1 MLSQIFYFFGLIIFI
16 LSVSRIFQYFKLIEI
31 KEWLLAFKKVTQK
44 EPVKTDFRSTK
55 DYNLFVSF
63 GCLSIFETIWIIL
76 GFMSSNWLIFLALF
90 LSGFILKQILD
101 FSSFTIQKIVG
112 LIFTTTKSLVI
123 LILVINHFHLHQ
135 NLVTLIVNWF

>member
-44 EPVKTDFRSTK
+44 EPVKTDFRNTK

-63 GCLSIFETIWIIL
+63 GCLSAIETLWIIL

-101 FSSFTIQKIVG
+101 FTSFTIQKIVG
-112 LIFTTTKSLVI
+112 IIFTTTKSLVI

-135 NLVTLIVNWF
+135 DLVTLIVNWF

>member
-90 LSGFILKQILD
+90 LSGFILKQISD
-101 FSSFTIQKIVG
+101 FTSFTIQKVVG

-135 NLVTLIVNWF
+135 DLVTLIVNWF

>member
-90 LSGFILKQILD
+90 LSGFILKQISD
-101 FSSFTIQKIVG
+101 FTSFTIQKVVG
-112 LIFTTTKSLVI
+112 LIFTTTKSLVF

-135 NLVTLIVNWF
+135 DLVTLIVNWF

>member
-44 EPVKTDFRSTK
+44 EPVKTDFRTTK
-55 DYNLFVSF
+55 DYNLFVSY
-63 GCLSIFETIWIIL
+63 GCLSIFETLWIIL

-101 FSSFTIQKIVG
+101 FTSFTIQKIVG
-112 LIFTTTKSLVI
+112 IIFTSIKSLVV

-135 NLVTLIVNWF
+135 DLISWIINWL

>member
-44 EPVKTDFRSTK
+44 EPVKTDFRNTN

-63 GCLSIFETIWIIL
+63 GCLSVIETLWIIL

-101 FSSFTIQKIVG
+101 FTSFTIQKIVG
-112 LIFTTTKSLVI
+112 IIFTSIKSLVV

-135 NLVTLIVNWF
+135 DLISWIINWL

>member
-101 FSSFTIQKIVG
+101 FTSFTIQKIVG
-112 LIFTTTKSLVI
+112 IIFTTTKSLVI

-135 NLVTLIVNWF
+135 DLVTLIVNWF

>member
-101 FSSFTIQKIVG
+101 FTSFTIQKIVG

>member
-44 EPVKTDFRSTK
+44 EPVKTDFRSIK

-76 GFMSSNWLIFLALF
+76 GFMSSNWLIFLVLF

-101 FSSFTIQKIVG
+101 FASFNIQKVVG

-123 LILVINHFHLHQ
+123 LILVINHFHFNQ
-135 NLVTLIVNWF
+135 DLVSLISNWF

>member
-90 LSGFILKQILD
+90 LFGFILKQILD
-101 FSSFTIQKIVG
+101 FTSFTIQKIVG

-135 NLVTLIVNWF
+135 DLVTLIVNWF

>member
-44 EPVKTDFRSTK
+44 EPVKTDFRTTK

-63 GCLSIFETIWIIL
+63 GCLSIFETLWIIL

-90 LSGFILKQILD
+90 LSGFILKQISD
-101 FSSFTIQKIVG
+101 FTSFTIQKVVG
-112 LIFTTTKSLVI
+112 LIFTTTKSLVF

-135 NLVTLIVNWF
+135 DLVTLIVNWF